1 MNNPSA
7 RHELRCAFLLFLTA
21 AIWGFAMAFQREGSR
36 YLQPFTFNAARY
48 TVGIVSLL
56 PLLLREIKATGKPLT
71 KKEALKGAVQGLVLF
86 LASFLQQ
93 SAVGEA
99 GAGKAGFLTAL
110 YVVMVPALGALI
122 GKRTQI
128 TTWLALLAAL
138 PALYLLCVPAGER
151 FTLAASDSVLLL
163 SSVVWAVQILC
174 MDRFVQSVSPLK
186 LCTMQFISAVMLNWI
201 FAFVFEH
208 PSRDSLFQA
217 MIPILYTGVMST
229 GVGYL
234 FQAMG
239 QKGCRPA
246 FAALIMSL
254 ESVFCVIAGAVML
267 GERMNARG
275 YIGCALMLA
284 AVLIAQAGGLLRL
297 KGGSGRV

>member
-1 MNNPSA
+1 MNNPPVK
-7 RHELRCAFLLFLTA
+7 HELRCALLLFLTA

-48 TVGIVSLL
+48 TVGILSLL
-56 PLLLREIKATGKPLT
+56 PLLMREIKTTGKPLT
-71 KKEALKGAVQGLVLF
+71 RKEALKGAAQGLALF

-110 YVVMVPALGALI
+110 YVVMVPALGTLI

-128 TTWLALLAAL
+128 TTWLALLVAL
-138 PALYLLCVPAGER
+138 PALYLLCVPKGE
-151 FTLAASDSVLLL
+151 TLTLTASDSILLL

-174 MDRFVQSVSPLK
+174 MDHFVQSVSPLK
-186 LCTMQFISAVMLNWI
+186 LCTMQFVSAVILNWI
-201 FAFVFEH
+201 FAFVIER
-208 PSRDSLFQA
+208 PTWENLMRALV
-217 MIPILYTGVMST
+217 PILYTGVMST

-246 FAALIMSL
+246 LAALIMSL

-267 GERMNARG
+267 GERMDSRG
-275 YIGCALMLA
+275 YIGCAMMLA
-284 AVLIAQAGGLLRL
+284 AVLTAQAGGFMRW
-297 KGGSGRV
+297 KGGSGHV

>member
-1 MNNPSA
+1 MDNPPVKN
-7 RHELRCAFLLFLTA
+7 ELRCAFLLFLTA
-21 AIWGFAMAFQREGSR
+21 AIWGFAMAFQREASR

-56 PLLLREIKATGKPLT
+56 PLMAREIRITGKT
-71 KKEALKGAVQGLVLF
+71 WTGKDMLKGAIQGAALF

-93 SAVGEA
+93 SAVGDA

-110 YVVMVPALGALI
+110 YVVMVPVLGVFI
-122 GKRTQI
+122 GKRTQM
-128 TTWLALLAAL
+128 TTWLALALAL
-138 PALYLLCVPAGER
+138 PALYLLCVPAGEQ
-151 FTLAASDSVLLL
+151 FSLAPSDSILLF

-174 MDRFVQSVSPLK
+174 MDHFVQTVSPLK
-186 LCTMQFISAVMLNWI
+186 LCTMQFLTAALLNWLC
-201 FAFVFEH
+201 AFLFEQ
-208 PSRDSLFQA
+208 PSWDHLQQA
-217 MIPILYTGVMST
+217 LLPIAYCGVMST

-234 FQAMG
+234 FQAIG

-246 FAALIMSL
+246 YAALIMSL

-267 GERMNARG
+267 GERMNSRG

-284 AVLIAQAGGLLRL
+284 AVLLAQTGGLFRL
-297 KGGSGRV
+297 KGGNGRV

>member
-174 MDRFVQSVSPLK
+174 MDHFVQSVSPLK

>member
-1 MNNPSA
+1 MNDPSI
-7 RHELRCAFLLFLTA
+7 RKELRCALLLFFTA
-21 AIWGFAMAFQREGSR
+21 GIWGFAMAFQREGSR

-48 TVGIVSLL
+48 TVGILSLL
-56 PLLLREIKATGKPLT
+56 PLLLREIKTTGKPLT
-71 KKEALKGAVQGLVLF
+71 AKDILKGAIQGLSLF

-122 GKRTQI
+122 GKRTQV

-138 PALYLLCVPAGER
+138 PALYLLCVPAGEK
-151 FTLAASDSVLLL
+151 FTLAASDSILLL
-163 SSVVWAVQILC
+163 SSIVWAVQILC
-174 MDRFVQSVSPLK
+174 MDHFVQSVSPLK
-186 LCTMQFISAVMLNWI
+186 LCTMQFVSAVLLNWV
-201 FAFVFEH
+201 FAFIFEH
-208 PSRDSLFQA
+208 PSWGSLFQA

-246 FAALIMSL
+246 LAALIMSL

-267 GERMNARG
+267 GERMDSRG
-275 YIGCALMLA
+275 YWGCILMLA
-284 AVLIAQAGGLLRL
+284 AVLIAQAGRFLRL
-297 KGGSGRV
+297 KGGSERV